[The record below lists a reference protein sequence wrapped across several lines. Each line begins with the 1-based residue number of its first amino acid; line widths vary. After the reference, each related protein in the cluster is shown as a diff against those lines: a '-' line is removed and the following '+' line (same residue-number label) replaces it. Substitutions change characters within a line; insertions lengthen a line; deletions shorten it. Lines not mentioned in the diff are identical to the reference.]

1 MIQAAN
7 ISDLKWIMFSEH
19 NRKDSEYSYKK
30 FSDEILEKSNKYK
43 NITLI
48 KGAEC
53 KIKNFKGELDISEEA
68 FKFSDIITGV
78 VHRFPGEKGNIL
90 KSSIDSYTN
99 QQKLEALNIE
109 KKLMIAGIKSQ
120 SFKVLGHPFG
130 MTIRRFGLIPK
141 IDYFEELMIECKR
154 NKIIF
159 ELNLKYHLKII
170 NTLIKAIEK
179 IDLNWTRK

>member
-53 KIKNFKGELDISEEA
+53 KIKNFKGSW
-68 FKFSDIITGV
+68 
-78 VHRFPGEKGNIL
+78 IL
-90 KSSIDSYTN
+90 AKRH
-99 QQKLEALNIE
+99 LNFQI
-109 KKLMIAGIKSQ
+109 
-120 SFKVLGHPFG
+120 
-130 MTIRRFGLIPK
+130 
-141 IDYFEELMIECKR
+141 
-154 NKIIF
+154 
-159 ELNLKYHLKII
+159 
-170 NTLIKAIEK
+170 
-179 IDLNWTRK
+179 